1 MSLRTEDE
9 LVSQISRWLAGHIDD
24 TELLGQIA
32 GLGKEGLSLEQGQA
46 LDELVEEL
54 SRPERCAG
62 QLQMVA
68 RETLEALALG

>member
-1 MSLRTEDE
+1 MSLRTDNE
-9 LVSQISRWLAGHIDD
+9 LITQISRWLAGHSDD
-24 TELLGQIA
+24 TELLDRIGS
-32 GLGKEGLSLEQGQA
+32 LGKEGLSLEQAQA

-54 SRPERCAG
+54 SRPDRRTG